1 MSEIAAKG
9 ISTKCEGT
17 TPLHH
22 HRFPWR
28 MVAMTVLLVAVWMA
42 YLAFTGTRADLA
54 ESNLQANLI
63 RITRYLRAPAPDTV
77 MVGSSIAGRL
87 LPDYFPSDMPEVLN
101 LGLDGSRPLFAFEV
115 LQAGPR
121 APSRVVLETATLFQ
135 PLDVNDATLREAM
148 HATTAK
154 LGAKVPFLRP
164 EVRPVTVVYENLKAW
179 REGFGGGRAQAPISG
194 KSNVA
199 TGDLPV
205 TYEDVRK
212 AIVGLQSRGTE
223 VILIKIPAGE
233 GWAMP
238 QGGAGRRLADELSLT
253 LLQPGAE
260 IYAQEGD
267 VLRYSDGLHLDSP
280 SAKKVSAWIAA
291 RLAKGRNN
299 QAEESQVP

>member
-1 MSEIAAKG
+1 
-9 ISTKCEGT
+9 
-17 TPLHH
+17 
-22 HRFPWR
+22 
-28 MVAMTVLLVAVWMA
+28 MA
-42 YLAFTGTRADLA
+42 FLSLTDTRADLA

-77 MVGSSIAGRL
+77 LVGSSIAGRL

-115 LQAGPR
+115 LQAGPE
-121 APSRVVLETATLFQ
+121 APRRVLLETATLFQ

-164 EVRPVTVVYENLKAW
+164 EVRPVTVVYEKLKAW
-179 REGFGGGRAQAPISG
+179 REGLGAGRAQAPIS
-194 KSNVA
+194 SETNVA
-199 TGDLPV
+199 AGDFPV
-205 TYEDVRK
+205 TYEDVKK
-212 AIVGLQSRGTE
+212 AIVDLQSQGTE
-223 VILIKIPAGE
+223 VVLIKIPAGE

-238 QGGAGRRLADELSLT
+238 QDGAGRRLADELGLS

-267 VLRYSDGLHLDSP
+267 VLRYSDGLHLDAA
-280 SAKKVSAWIAA
+280 SAKKVIAWIAA
-291 RLAKGRNN
+291 RLAPSRRN
-299 QAEESQVP
+299 QAEEPQKPQP